1 MMVKEEITWRYSDIE
16 ILLGALESINT
27 DIDERM
33 SELREQ
39 NRTLHESMSG
49 DSKEAFYD
57 SYLKMHSKMFK
68 VRNEM
73 EILIKKC
80 REGKTLIKKGDEEI
94 ANKIRQRWDRLND

>member
-1 MMVKEEITWRYSDIE
+1 MIVKEEITWRYSDIE

-27 DIDERM
+27 DIDEKM

-49 DSKEAFYD
+49 DSKVAFYD

-73 EILIKKC
+73 ENLIKKC
-80 REGKTLIKKGDEEI
+80 REGKILIKEGDEEM

>member
-1 MMVKEEITWRYSDIE
+1 MIVKEEITWRYSDIE

-39 NRTLHESMSG
+39 KRTLYESMSG
-49 DSKEAFYD
+49 VSKEAFYD

-68 VRNEM
+68 VRSEM
-73 EILIKKC
+73 KNLIKKC
-80 REGKTLIKKGDEEI
+80 REGKTLTKQNDEDL
-94 ANKIRQRWDRLND
+94 ADKIRQRWDKLND